1 MPRGPWQQ
9 VPRTPTIPAPGG
21 AAGHRYA
28 CPGGA
33 APPPAPVVAADGLLA
48 LLVSV
53 FVPKEESAPRESEEA
68 NHSRQLAN

>member
-1 MPRGPWQQ
+1 MPRGPWQR
-9 VPRTPTIPAPGG
+9 VPARLRFPHRAGRPATGTR
-21 AAGHRYA
+21 AR
-28 CPGGA
+28 GA